1 MVGNSGLPV
10 LSVRTLSWLLAL
22 LVLLVAAEC
31 GGSTS
36 PSGPAPSDPTPNPN
50 RITITNAGVSPV
62 EMVVPLGAT
71 VSFVNNDSRPHNM
84 ASDPHPDHTDCPPL
98 NLVGTL
104 VPGQSRETGN
114 LVVARTCGF
123 HDHDNPANDA
133 LRGRIVIR

>member
-1 MVGNSGLPV
+1 MVGNSGLQV

-62 EMVVPLGAT
+62 EMVVTLGST

-84 ASDPHPDHTDCPPL
+84 ASDPHPDHTDCSPL

>member
-1 MVGNSGLPV
+1 VGTAS
-10 LSVRTLSWLLAL
+10 RLLAL
-22 LVLLVAAEC
+22 LALFVAEAC
-31 GGSTS
+31 GGNTS

-62 EMVVPLGAT
+62 EMVVSLGAT

-84 ASDPHPDHTDCPPL
+84 ASDPHPDHSDCPAL

-114 LVVARTCGF
+114 LVVAGTCGF
-123 HDHDNPANDA
+123 HDHDNPTNDA